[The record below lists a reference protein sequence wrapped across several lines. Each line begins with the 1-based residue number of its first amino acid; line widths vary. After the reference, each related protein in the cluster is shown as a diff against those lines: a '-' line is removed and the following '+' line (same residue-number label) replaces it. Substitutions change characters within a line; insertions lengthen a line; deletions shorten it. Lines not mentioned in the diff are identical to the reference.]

1 MMKKYFYLL
10 ALVCATS
17 FFTACSDDDDD
28 NTPKYETITFEGSN
42 WNALI
47 DNPQYGGKMLYG
59 ESGSGFTENNGVYE
73 WTDATTSLHSKI
85 NNGYGSWAYWNGGAA
100 VSNYHSTIAEGTSNT
115 QLSIP
120 ADLAAHSGS
129 NFLMIYGSID
139 GYNAP
144 VLDFKD
150 GKVHT
155 MKGLW
160 ITNGTDRKSVV

>member
-47 DNPQYGGKMLYG
+47 DNAQYGGKMLYG
-59 ESGSGFTENNGVYE
+59 ESGSGFTEDNGVYE

-85 NNGYGSWAYWNGGAA
+85 NNEIYLNN
-100 VSNYHSTIAEGTSNT
+100 SNIVYHKK
-115 QLSIP
+115 
-120 ADLAAHSGS
+120 AD
-129 NFLMIYGSID
+129 NF
-139 GYNAP
+139 
-144 VLDFKD
+144 FK
-150 GKVHT
+150 
-155 MKGLW
+155 
-160 ITNGTDRKSVV
+160 